1 MRKQLQEGETEMP
14 APSDSDEANRE
25 TNFRITLEAMGLKI
39 GDRVIVGGVKVRITR
54 APHEILMF
62 LTPRGFHDAVVCHL
76 D

>member
-54 APHEILMF
+54 APRSHEILIYDSKRI
-62 LTPRGFHDAVVCHL
+62 P
-76 D
+76 